1 MNFYYVY
8 KKKTNIILY
17 VYKLCILTLVVHLY
31 IFLMGKYVTKNQ
43 KADEKRVVSVR
54 IRRPVFEAFKGA
66 SIAAKDFG
74 YSMSLSVVFETA
86 MEDAISEF
94 KEISGI
100 DYQDIAK
107 TELDKKWESK
117 YKTSKKATKGKS

>member
-1 MNFYYVY
+1 MFT
-8 KKKTNIILY
+8 KRKQLIILY
-17 VYKLCILTLVVHLY
+17 VNKLCILTLVVHLY

-66 SIAAKDFG
+66 SIAAKEFG

-107 TELDKKWESK
+107 TQLDKKWESK
-117 YKTSKKATKGKS
+117 YKTSKKAKKGKS

>member
-1 MNFYYVY
+1 MFT
-8 KKKTNIILY
+8 KRKQILILY

-54 IRRPVFEAFKGA
+54 IRRSVFEAFKGA
-66 SIAAKDFG
+66 SIAAKEFG

-117 YKTSKKATKGKS
+117 YKTSKKAKKGKS

>member
-1 MNFYYVY
+1 
-8 KKKTNIILY
+8 
-17 VYKLCILTLVVHLY
+17 
-31 IFLMGKYVTKNQ
+31 MGKYVTKNQ

-100 DYQDIAK
+100 DYKDIAK
-107 TELDKKWESK
+107 TQLDEKWQSK
-117 YKTSKKATKGKS
+117 YNASKKATKGKS

>member
-1 MNFYYVY
+1 MYT
-8 KKKTNIILY
+8 KRKQIIILY
-17 VYKLCILTLVVHLY
+17 VNKLCILTLVVHLY

-66 SIAAKDFG
+66 SIAAKEFG

-117 YKTSKKATKGKS
+117 YKTSKKAKKGKS